1 MTERTSG
8 RRLDRRAM
16 KELTRARLLDAAAD
30 VFARRGFEAAS
41 LDEVAEAAGYTKG
54 AIYSN
59 FASKTELI
67 GALMARRID
76 QQAADAEVELE
87 GVTLEQ
93 GLRALDERS
102 RTREDADRVW
112 AILAV
117 EFWLQ
122 AMRDERARTAMAAQY
137 ERARTLTAAMIAGK
151 YADAGHQPPLPPRDL
166 AILIEALG
174 IGVTLQSLLAPDIV
188 SMGLQAKGVEI
199 LLGAGRP
206 AGGPSQDG
214 TAGGP
219 RDGQDSGAGRPR

>member
-1 MTERTSG
+1 
-8 RRLDRRAM
+8 M

-117 EFWLQ
+117 ESWLH
-122 AMRDERARTAMAAQY
+122 AMRDERARVAMAEQY
-137 ERARTLTAAMIAGK
+137 ERARTLTAGMIAAK
-151 YADAGHQPPLPPRDL
+151 FAEAGQEPPLPARDL
-166 AILIEALG
+166 AIIIEALG
-174 IGVTLQSLLAPDIV
+174 IGVMLQSLLAPDSV
-188 SMGLQAKGVEI
+188 SMGLQAKAAEI
-199 LLGAGRP
+199 LLGGGRSGGTVEG
-206 AGGPSQDG
+206 GGPDE
-214 TAGGP
+214 AHAP
-219 RDGQDSGAGRPR
+219 RDGHPMATDTASDAGMTSRGA